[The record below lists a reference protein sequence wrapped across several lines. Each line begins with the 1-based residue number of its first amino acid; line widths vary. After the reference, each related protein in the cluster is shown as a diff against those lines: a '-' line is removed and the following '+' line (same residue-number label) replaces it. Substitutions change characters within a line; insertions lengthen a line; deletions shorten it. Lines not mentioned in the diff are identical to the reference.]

1 MASPIGELSRRSAD
15 AYVAYLRAVRE
26 LTTEY
31 ARGVV
36 GLAREGLADR
46 TMPFRERGPELP
58 SAGEDLPSLPRAS
71 LVLEG
76 AAGSAALGA
85 FVVEN
90 ALDQPVDATVVA
102 SALKTPDGRQIDAAV
117 VFEPSALELGP
128 GAQAVVQVAVG
139 IDEAMPSEAD
149 LHGELRV
156 PGLSGTTI
164 PIVVRRIRR

>member
-15 AYVAYLRAVRE
+15 AYVSYVRAVGE

-36 GLAREGLADR
+36 GFARERLSKPDR
-46 TMPFRERGPELP
+46 RSRVTASDPAP
-58 SAGEDLPSLPRAS
+58 AAADLPSLPPAS

-76 AAGSAALGA
+76 AAGSAARGA

-90 ALDQPVDATVVA
+90 ALDRPVDATVVA
-102 SALKTPDGRQIDAAV
+102 SALYAPDGRRIDAAV

-128 GAQAVVQVAVG
+128 GSQAVVQVAVG
-139 IDEAMPSEAD
+139 IDAAMPSEAD

-164 PIVVRRIRR
+164 PFVVRRVGR